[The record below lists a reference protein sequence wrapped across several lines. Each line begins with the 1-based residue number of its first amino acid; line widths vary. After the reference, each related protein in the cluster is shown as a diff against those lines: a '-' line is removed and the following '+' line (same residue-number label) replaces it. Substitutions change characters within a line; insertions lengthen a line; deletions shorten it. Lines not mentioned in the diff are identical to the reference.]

1 MTLNEDV
8 FDLLESEN
16 GSEFTV
22 ILKDF
27 IPTEFAGDYY
37 LQIRE
42 IHLIN
47 DQDFYTTNVNVTVFS
62 QCSLCTIAPVNF
74 GPVEPMH
81 INTRV
86 VPFSWTQFWL
96 EPRLTKRKTELVSQQ
111 DCHRNCVPYVKNVT
125 IATKDEAANKTT
137 VSFLSE

>member
-1 MTLNEDV
+1 MTLNEGV
-8 FDLLESEN
+8 FDLIENEN

-22 ILKDF
+22 IMKDF
-27 IPTEFAGDYY
+27 ILTEYAGDYL

-47 DQDFYTTNVNVTVFS
+47 DQDFYTTDVNVTVFS
-62 QCSLCTIAPVNF
+62 QCTLCSIAPVNF
-74 GPVEPMH
+74 GPVEPMR

-96 EPRLTKRKTELVSQQ
+96 EPRLTERKTTLV
-111 DCHRNCVPYVKNVT
+111 T
-125 IATKDEAANKTT
+125 
-137 VSFLSE
+137 